1 LIRNTNMKAG
11 SKKDL
16 VTVIN
21 RSAEELHQKIDMQRY
36 LMTTLLEKKVGDE
49 TLKQL
54 VLPTYFPDEN
64 KLKQAIMET
73 IEVLEE
79 SRKAFKSKRLEVLR
93 KKLTQ
98 VLIESK

>member
-1 LIRNTNMKAG
+1 MKTG
-11 SKKDL
+11 GKKDL

-36 LMTTLLEKKVGDE
+36 LMTTLLEKKVGDD
-49 TLKQL
+49 TIKQL
-54 VLPTYFPDEN
+54 ALPTYSPDE
-64 KLKQAIMET
+64 KRLKQAIMET
-73 IEVLEE
+73 IDVLEE

-98 VLIESK
+98 VLIETK

>member
-1 LIRNTNMKAG
+1 MKAG

-36 LMTTLLEKKVGDE
+36 LMTTLLEKQVGDE
-49 TLKQL
+49 TIKQID
-54 VLPTYFPDEN
+54 LPNYSPDEN
-64 KLKQAIMET
+64 RLKQAIMET
-73 IEVLEE
+73 IDVLEE

-98 VLIESK
+98 VLIEA

>member
-1 LIRNTNMKAG
+1 MNIVG
-11 SKKDL
+11 KKDL

-21 RSAEELHQKIDMQRY
+21 RSAEELHQRIDLQRY
-36 LMTTLLEKKVGDE
+36 LMTALLENKVGDE
-49 TLKQL
+49 TINQL
-54 VLPTYFPDEN
+54 SFPTCFPDEN
-64 KLKQAIMET
+64 RLKQAIMET
-73 IEVLEE
+73 IDVLEE

>member
-1 LIRNTNMKAG
+1 MKAG

>member
-1 LIRNTNMKAG
+1 MKTVG
-11 SKKDL
+11 KKDL

-21 RSAEELHQKIDMQRY
+21 KSTEELHQKIDMQRY
-36 LMTTLLEKKVGDE
+36 FMTALLEKKIGDE

-54 VLPTYFPDEN
+54 AFPNNSPNEN
-64 KLKQAIMET
+64 ILRQAIMET
-73 IEVLEE
+73 IDVLEE

>member
-1 LIRNTNMKAG
+1 MKIIG
-11 SKKDL
+11 KKDL

-21 RSAEELHQKIDMQRY
+21 RSTEELHQKIDMQHY
-36 LMTTLLEKKVGDE
+36 LMTALLEKKVGDE
-49 TLKQL
+49 TVKQL
-54 VLPTYFPDEN
+54 VLPISSPDEN
-64 KLKQAIMET
+64 RLKQAIKET
-73 IEVLEE
+73 IDVLEE